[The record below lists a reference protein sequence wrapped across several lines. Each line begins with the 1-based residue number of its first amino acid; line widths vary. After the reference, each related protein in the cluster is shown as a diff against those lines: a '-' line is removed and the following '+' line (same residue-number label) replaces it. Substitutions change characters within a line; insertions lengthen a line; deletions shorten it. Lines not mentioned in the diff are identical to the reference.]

1 MCRMSGEEVQV
12 ATLSGKM
19 DMVIDMLKELQKD
32 LKSNYMPSAQIED
45 RFRAHGER
53 IGAEEKA
60 RIEDI
65 KMIRGT
71 LEKMDQD
78 VKDKFAASEIKNSNN
93 ETIKRESPFKVIA
106 AFGVLVGIIGTVTGG
121 LIWLIHIIK

>member
-1 MCRMSGEEVQV
+1 MSAEDIGEVVAGLKVQMEMMI
-12 ATLSGKM
+12 S
-19 DMVIDMLKELQKD
+19 ILKDIQKD
-32 LKSNYMPSAQIED
+32 MKLNYMPTAQIED
-45 RFRAHGER
+45 RFKSQGER

-78 VKDKFAASEIKNSNN
+78 VKDKFAASEMKNSNN
-93 ETIKRESPFKVIA
+93 ETSRRESPFKIIVA
-106 AFGVLVGIIGTVTGG
+106 LGVLVGIIGTFSGG
-121 LIWLIHIIK
+121 IIWLIHVVK